1 MDGCIRRSV
10 MQPFCRPA
18 RYTRWK
24 VATKGK
30 ERAVFSCGYNGWV
43 DVPEEEREGL
53 DAFEASC
60 AQPRA
65 VPALLPPTVR
75 LLLPSSIPVRKAA

>member
-1 MDGCIRRSV
+1 
-10 MQPFCRPA
+10 
-18 RYTRWK
+18 
-24 VATKGK
+24 
-30 ERAVFSCGYNGWV
+30 VFSCGYNGWA

-60 AQPRA
+60 ARPRA